1 MDKIKVTL
9 VFVLLSLLFVNACN
23 SDSEGT
29 GITPTSTPIPTV
41 TVISTPVSTPEP
53 TPVPNQ
59 SAPNALPTIADVVE
73 LVEPSVVYISVEYL
87 ESSLFFRSIQTKSG
101 SGVILSPDGY
111 ILTNNHVVEDAR
123 DIKVVL
129 PDNDNTY
136 GASTIGTDPL
146 SDLAVIK
153 IEGHNFP
160 TVEFADTSKL
170 RIGDW
175 VIAIGNALGLE
186 GGPSVTVGI
195 VSNLD
200 RSLALGE
207 SRFYDVIQTDAAIN
221 PGNSGGPLVD
231 LEGRVVGINTFIIT
245 TAQNIGFS
253 VNASTAQRVYEDL
266 VNLGHVRR
274 PYLGV
279 TLQTVTP
286 ALATEMDLSRDRG
299 VLVTFVEPDS
309 PSDQAGLKTEDVIT
323 RLQDQIVTEAS
334 ELIKLL
340 WQYNVGDSVKVT
352 FWRGDEQQEVW
363 ITLTERP

>member
-1 MDKIKVTL
+1 MAKVKVTL
-9 VFVLLSLLFVNACN
+9 IFVLLSLLVVSACN
-23 SDSEGT
+23 SNSDEPS
-29 GITPTSTPIPTV
+29 TSIPTPSL
-41 TVISTPVSTPEP
+41 TVISTPVTTPEP
-53 TPVPNQ
+53 TSTPNQ
-59 SAPNALPTIADVVE
+59 SQPTNLPSIADVVE

-87 ESSLFFRSIQTKSG
+87 ESSFFFRSIQTKSG
-101 SGVILSPDGY
+101 SGVLLSPDGY

-129 PDNDNTY
+129 PENDNTY
-136 GASTIGTDPL
+136 EASIIGTDPL

-153 IEGHNFP
+153 IEGHDFP

-231 LEGRVVGINTFIIT
+231 LQGKVVGINTFIIT

-253 VNASTAQRVYEDL
+253 VNVSTAQRVYEDL

-286 ALATEMDLSRDRG
+286 ALATEMGLSRDRG
-299 VLVTFVEPDS
+299 VLVTFVEHDS
-309 PSDQAGLKTEDVIT
+309 PSHQAGLKTEDVIT
-323 RLQDQIVTEAS
+323 HLQDQMVIEAS

-352 FWRGDEQQEVW
+352 FWRGDEQREVW
-363 ITLTERP
+363 ITLAERP